1 MFFPPISPN
10 SWMSVMLL
18 SDDPKWLID
27 FRENC
32 HEHRLRCC
40 CFFSFSSLPTAF
52 CVLLLPSHRN
62 NQGRFYCGV
71 KKKKKKSCLL
81 TLPSAEN
88 KKREDGV
95 FCCVSFVWQSLFFC
109 CCCSLAVTYLK
120 RFKDI
125 MGCDLQIGP
134 SPSAP
139 PSLLGLGR
147 PRTTGPLSSRLSTC

>member
-1 MFFPPISPN
+1 MNTDS
-10 SWMSVMLL
+10 SVVG
-18 SDDPKWLID
+18 S
-27 FRENC
+27 
-32 HEHRLRCC
+32 
-40 CFFSFSSLPTAF
+40 FFSFSSLLTTF

-71 KKKKKKSCLL
+71 KKKSCLL

-88 KKREDGV
+88 KKRRWCV
-95 FCCVSFVWQSLFFC
+95 LLCFFCVAEFVFC

-125 MGCDLQIGP
+125 MGCNLQIGL
-134 SPSAP
+134 SPSAS

-147 PRTTGPLSSRLSTC
+147 PRTTGTIVVPPINLLDEFKFHMSIK